1 MLKCLIWRQ
10 KYTFIIF
17 LRENKHQEIPFYAHT
32 PQVKQGM
39 FYGDVSR
46 SAWLPS
52 EGCLLVIRAFTEA
65 GYIFENKLFKFLIEF
80 LNQQFEKRIGNKLVW
95 KLAEIYFLFAHQTQT
110 RPFCMHESFKAQSFL
125 LCNSH
130 ET

>member
-39 FYGDVSR
+39 FYGDVS
-46 SAWLPS
+46 WC
-52 EGCLLVIRAFTEA
+52 EGCLLVIRALTEA
-65 GYIFENKLFKFLIEF
+65 GVQI
-80 LNQQFEKRIGNKLVW
+80 W
-95 KLAEIYFLFAHQTQT
+95 KQII
-110 RPFCMHESFKAQSFL
+110 
-125 LCNSH
+125 
-130 ET
+130 